1 MASPFDFSQTLPV
14 GGSILVPCS
23 LPGPPVVQHLTQ
35 MVTMAPGQG
44 GRLQPVRFP
53 NKTVWGGTSLV
64 VHTCN
69 AGGVDSIPG
78 WGIKLPYAS
87 LCGQKQDKTK
97 NHFLG
102 KKNPDSSKKQKQNLN
117 LPHALTTI
125 YIAFVLY

>member
-44 GRLQPVRFP
+44 GWLQPVRFP

-102 KKNPDSSKKQKQNLN
+102 KKKSR
-117 LPHALTTI
+117 
-125 YIAFVLY
+125 